1 MEANTHWV
9 INSHMS
15 FLNAFQEKLDLV
27 NCTSNVISEGLNLAI
42 SCINVDLK
50 ELDDHVTHCHWECES
65 NKIVINLCQ
74 ARVSKLE
81 WLVKAQAK

>member
-9 INSHMS
+9 INSYMS
-15 FLNAFQEKLDLV
+15 SLNAFQEKLDLA
-27 NCTSNVISEGLNLAI
+27 NHTSNVISKGLNLAI

-50 ELDDHVTHCHWECES
+50 ELDDHVTHCCWECES

-74 ARVSKLE
+74 AQVSKLE
-81 WLVKAQAK
+81 WLVEARAK